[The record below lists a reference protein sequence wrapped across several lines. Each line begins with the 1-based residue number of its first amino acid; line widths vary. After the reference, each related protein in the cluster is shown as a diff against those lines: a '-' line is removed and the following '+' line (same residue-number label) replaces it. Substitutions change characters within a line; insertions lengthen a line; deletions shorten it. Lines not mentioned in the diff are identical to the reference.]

1 MQKHRSQSRCQP
13 IQLNSIDIMTT
24 KEELELLLQIMQKHD
39 LPMSPIL
46 EYAIKEKLQGDTNAG
61 ISPRDLVESNSSK
74 TNTSYAEMFRNLST
88 GVQNGKKLPHKA
100 VLLLSIME
108 LVGNGTIK
116 ENKIDLTKTIAS
128 SFATTWDSFQLG
140 SKIPSIW
147 IPFWYMKSE
156 PFWHFRALTDES
168 VLRNLLSFAGH
179 PTVGQMRNVI
189 KCAFVDDQLFE
200 LMQDEKERSLL
211 TNALKETYLR

>member
-1 MQKHRSQSRCQP
+1 
-13 IQLNSIDIMTT
+13 MTT

-46 EYAIKEKLQGDTNAG
+46 EYAIKEKLQGNTNTET
-61 ISPRDLVESNSSK
+61 SQMDLNEFNSSRK
-74 TNTSYAEMFRNLST
+74 NISYAEMFRNLST

-100 VLLLSIME
+100 VLLFSILE
-108 LVGNGTIK
+108 LVGNGTINN
-116 ENKIDLTKTIAS
+116 NKIDLSKTIAS

-140 SKIPSIW
+140 PKIPSVW

-156 PFWHFRALTDES
+156 PFWHFKALKDES
-168 VLRNLLSFAGH
+168 MLSNLLSFAGH

-189 KCAFVDDQLFE
+189 KCAFVDEQLFE
-200 LMQDEKERSLL
+200 LMQDANERSALA
-211 TNALKETYLR
+211 NALIETYLR